1 MRNQLYKLPDGRVVK
16 LYDHSTFRPVKMCH
30 KCGRMVSK
38 WHEHIKAK
46 QNDSDLPD
54 MPEEGDAG

>member
-38 WHEHIKAK
+38 WHEHVSSVEK
-46 QNDSDLPD
+46 QQQQACSQEYL
-54 MPEEGDAG
+54 